1 MKNYEL
7 VLLLDASLQEKER
20 KEFVADFEKQIKD
33 SIVEKDEIWLKTTV
47 YDLGRK
53 NGNNKFYFVSYQL
66 KLTDEG
72 IAAIKKS
79 LLYTKVVARYFLFL
93 MTEKEEFLPFET
105 IQKNLE
111 KIINGWAEKK
121 MGQKITFFSKPENE
135 KYVTWK
141 ALPMLKKYMT
151 RFGNIKP
158 RRYTANPVSIQKKV
172 RQSIIRAR
180 EMWLVEYIK

>member
-1 MKNYEL
+1 
-7 VLLLDASLQEKER
+7 
-20 KEFVADFEKQIKD
+20 
-33 SIVEKDEIWLKTTV
+33 
-47 YDLGRK
+47 
-53 NGNNKFYFVSYQL
+53 
-66 KLTDEG
+66 
-72 IAAIKKS
+72 
-79 LLYTKVVARYFLFL
+79 

-180 EMWLVEYIK
+180 EM